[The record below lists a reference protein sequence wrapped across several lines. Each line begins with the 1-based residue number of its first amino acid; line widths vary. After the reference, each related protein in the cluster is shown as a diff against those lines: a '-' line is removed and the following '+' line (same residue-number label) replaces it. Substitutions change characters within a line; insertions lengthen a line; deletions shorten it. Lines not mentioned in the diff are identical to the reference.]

1 MPTLFRPDCIAI
13 GSSTGG
19 PQALFKV
26 FQMMGKVTN
35 LPVFVTQHMPATFT
49 TILAEHLGQAS
60 GMPAAEAKDGE
71 PVTPGR
77 IYVAPGDFHMT
88 VTVEGGRKVMHL
100 DKNPPENFCRP
111 AVDPMLRSLAKA
123 YNGKVLTVILTGMGQ
138 DGLKGGQETVGRRW
152 RHCRAGR
159 GDQRRM
165 GHAGRCRQRR
175 PVQRR
180 VAAFRYR
187 ALCAQGH
194 FEDGCM
200 TVTDFEFICQILRER
215 SGLVLTN
222 DKAYLLESRLLPVAR
237 KWKLATFD
245 DLVRVIR
252 SKMDEAVVRDV
263 VEAMTTN
270 ESFFFRDTKPF
281 DQFKALVL
289 PALLKS
295 RAASRTIRIW
305 SAACSSGQEPY
316 SLAMILSESAAQL
329 NGWKIE
335 IVGTDL
341 STEILNRAKEGMYS
355 QFEVQRGLPIT
366 MLVKYFSQIGDRWQ
380 INAKIRGMVQYK
392 EFNLLTDPMALGRFD
407 VVFCRNVLIYFDQP
421 TKTRVLNSVSKLMP
435 EDGFLFLGGAETVLG
450 ITDKFQMVPGQRG
463 VYGVASASA
472 SGARQPMPSFPIAAA
487 AGAPR

>member
-1 MPTLFRPDCIAI
+1 
-13 GSSTGG
+13 
-19 PQALFKV
+19 
-26 FQMMGKVTN
+26 
-35 LPVFVTQHMPATFT
+35 
-49 TILAEHLGQAS
+49 
-60 GMPAAEAKDGE
+60 
-71 PVTPGR
+71 
-77 IYVAPGDFHMT
+77 
-88 VTVEGGRKVMHL
+88 
-100 DKNPPENFCRP
+100 
-111 AVDPMLRSLAKA
+111 
-123 YNGKVLTVILTGMGQ
+123 
-138 DGLKGGQETVGRRW
+138 
-152 RHCRAGR
+152 
-159 GDQRRM
+159 
-165 GHAGRCRQRR
+165 
-175 PVQRR
+175 
-180 VAAFRYR
+180 
-187 ALCAQGH
+187 
-194 FEDGCM
+194 M

-252 SKMDEAVVRDV
+252 TKMDEAVVRDV

-366 MLVKYFSQIGDRWQ
+366 MLVKYFAQIGDRWQ
-380 INAKIRGMVQYK
+380 INAKIRGMVQYR
-392 EFNLLTDPMALGRFD
+392 EFNLLQDPMPLGRFD

-463 VYGVASASA
+463 VYGVAAANA

-487 AGAPR
+487 AGLPR

>member
-1 MPTLFRPDCIAI
+1 
-13 GSSTGG
+13 
-19 PQALFKV
+19 
-26 FQMMGKVTN
+26 
-35 LPVFVTQHMPATFT
+35 
-49 TILAEHLGQAS
+49 
-60 GMPAAEAKDGE
+60 
-71 PVTPGR
+71 
-77 IYVAPGDFHMT
+77 
-88 VTVEGGRKVMHL
+88 
-100 DKNPPENFCRP
+100 
-111 AVDPMLRSLAKA
+111 
-123 YNGKVLTVILTGMGQ
+123 
-138 DGLKGGQETVGRRW
+138 
-152 RHCRAGR
+152 
-159 GDQRRM
+159 
-165 GHAGRCRQRR
+165 
-175 PVQRR
+175 
-180 VAAFRYR
+180 
-187 ALCAQGH
+187 
-194 FEDGCM
+194 M

-252 SKMDEAVVRDV
+252 SKMDEAVIRDV

-316 SLAMILSESAAQL
+316 SLAMILSEMAAQL

-366 MLVKYFSQIGDRWQ
+366 MLVKNFSQIGDRWQ

-392 EFNLLTDPMALGRFD
+392 EFNLLQDPMPLGRFD

-421 TKTRVLNSVSKLMP
+421 TKTRVLNSVAKLMP

-463 VYGVASASA
+463 VYGVASTSA

>member
-1 MPTLFRPDCIAI
+1 
-13 GSSTGG
+13 
-19 PQALFKV
+19 
-26 FQMMGKVTN
+26 
-35 LPVFVTQHMPATFT
+35 
-49 TILAEHLGQAS
+49 
-60 GMPAAEAKDGE
+60 
-71 PVTPGR
+71 
-77 IYVAPGDFHMT
+77 
-88 VTVEGGRKVMHL
+88 
-100 DKNPPENFCRP
+100 
-111 AVDPMLRSLAKA
+111 
-123 YNGKVLTVILTGMGQ
+123 
-138 DGLKGGQETVGRRW
+138 
-152 RHCRAGR
+152 
-159 GDQRRM
+159 
-165 GHAGRCRQRR
+165 
-175 PVQRR
+175 
-180 VAAFRYR
+180 
-187 ALCAQGH
+187 
-194 FEDGCM
+194 M

-252 SKMDEAVVRDV
+252 TKMDEAVVRDV

-366 MLVKYFSQIGDRWQ
+366 MLVKYFAQIGDRWQ

-392 EFNLLTDPMALGRFD
+392 EFNLLQDPMPLGRFD

-421 TKTRVLNSVSKLMP
+421 TKSRVLNSVAKMMP

-450 ITDKFQMVPGQRG
+450 ITDKFQMMPGQRG
-463 VYGVASASA
+463 VYAVAAPSAT
-472 SGARQPMPSFPIAAA
+472 RQPMPSFPIAAA
-487 AGAPR
+487 AGGPR

>member
-1 MPTLFRPDCIAI
+1 
-13 GSSTGG
+13 
-19 PQALFKV
+19 
-26 FQMMGKVTN
+26 
-35 LPVFVTQHMPATFT
+35 
-49 TILAEHLGQAS
+49 
-60 GMPAAEAKDGE
+60 
-71 PVTPGR
+71 
-77 IYVAPGDFHMT
+77 
-88 VTVEGGRKVMHL
+88 
-100 DKNPPENFCRP
+100 
-111 AVDPMLRSLAKA
+111 
-123 YNGKVLTVILTGMGQ
+123 
-138 DGLKGGQETVGRRW
+138 
-152 RHCRAGR
+152 
-159 GDQRRM
+159 
-165 GHAGRCRQRR
+165 
-175 PVQRR
+175 
-180 VAAFRYR
+180 
-187 ALCAQGH
+187 
-194 FEDGCM
+194 M

-252 SKMDEAVVRDV
+252 SKMDEAVIRDV

-329 NGWKIE
+329 NGWRIE

-392 EFNLLTDPMALGRFD
+392 EFNLLQDPMALGRFD

>member
-1 MPTLFRPDCIAI
+1 
-13 GSSTGG
+13 
-19 PQALFKV
+19 
-26 FQMMGKVTN
+26 
-35 LPVFVTQHMPATFT
+35 
-49 TILAEHLGQAS
+49 
-60 GMPAAEAKDGE
+60 
-71 PVTPGR
+71 
-77 IYVAPGDFHMT
+77 
-88 VTVEGGRKVMHL
+88 
-100 DKNPPENFCRP
+100 
-111 AVDPMLRSLAKA
+111 
-123 YNGKVLTVILTGMGQ
+123 
-138 DGLKGGQETVGRRW
+138 
-152 RHCRAGR
+152 
-159 GDQRRM
+159 
-165 GHAGRCRQRR
+165 
-175 PVQRR
+175 
-180 VAAFRYR
+180 
-187 ALCAQGH
+187 
-194 FEDGCM
+194 M

-245 DLVRVIR
+245 DLVRTIR
-252 SKMDEAVVRDV
+252 TRMDEAVIRDV

-281 DQFKALVL
+281 DQFKQLVL
-289 PALLKS
+289 PALLKN

-316 SLAMILSESAAQL
+316 SLAMILSEMAAQL

-366 MLVKYFSQIGDRWQ
+366 MLVKNFAQIGDRWQ
-380 INAKIRGMVQYK
+380 ISTKIRGMVQYR
-392 EFNLLTDPMALGRFD
+392 EFNLLQDPTLLGRFD

-421 TKTRVLNSVSKLMP
+421 TKTRVLNSVAKLMP

-463 VYGVASASA
+463 VYGVAAAHA

-487 AGAPR
+487 AGVTR